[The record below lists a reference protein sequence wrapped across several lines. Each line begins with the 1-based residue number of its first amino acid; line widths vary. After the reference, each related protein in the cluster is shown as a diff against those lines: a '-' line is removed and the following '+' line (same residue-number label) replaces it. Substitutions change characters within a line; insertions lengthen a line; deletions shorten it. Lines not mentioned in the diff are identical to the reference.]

1 MDAQDS
7 IAAGVL
13 VDLRAQ
19 ADVNSTIA
27 EALGGDVVDQ
37 ILRNEIISK
46 ELKLEMKALE
56 VAFGIFSRSILRW
69 PILRLEATAGCAK
82 SCPEQR

>member
-19 ADVNSTIA
+19 ADENSTIA

-46 ELKLEMKALE
+46 ELKSKMSTPGDGSKSPF
-56 VAFGIFSRSILRW
+56 VVRPW
-69 PILRLEATAGCAK
+69 P
-82 SCPEQR
+82 